1 MLRQTNQSV
10 YSRPMQ
16 TAPTARGEATRRR
29 LMDAAAAEFAERGI
43 AGARVDRIVA
53 AARSNKAQLYQYFGS
68 KDRLF
73 DAVFEHHVAWL
84 VDEVPLDASDL
95 AAYAI
100 ALYDICLR
108 RPALVRLA
116 AWMRLERV
124 PTGDLLPGGRD
135 AEKHALIRSAQE
147 AGDIDP
153 SLDPVD
159 VLSMLTAIALSWSPA
174 SLQVTASAREPRAA
188 HERRRAALAAAVRH
202 AFHDRATDR
211 SRIQHR

>member
-1 MLRQTNQSV
+1 
-10 YSRPMQ
+10 
-16 TAPTARGEATRRR
+16 
-29 LMDAAAAEFAERGI
+29 MDAAAAEFAERGI
-43 AGARVDRIVA
+43 AGARVDRIVTA
-53 AARSNKAQLYQYFGS
+53 AQSNKAQLYQYFGS

-84 VDEVPLDASDL
+84 VDEVPLNPNDL
-95 AAYAI
+95 AAYAV
-100 ALYDICLR
+100 ALYDICLE

-124 PTGDLLPGGRD
+124 RTGNLLPGGQD

-147 AGDIDP
+147 SGDVDP

-174 SLQVTASAREPRAA
+174 SLQVTASAREPSVA
-188 HERRRAALAAAVRH
+188 HERRRTALAAAVRR
-202 AFHDRATDR
+202 AFHLRATEQTHIR
-211 SRIQHR
+211 RR